1 MNKQF
6 FEKIFPAQG
15 YMCVAAITANVIKPR
30 FATSVDE
37 ALKIAQRFID
47 DKMNVYFTPGTYEGM
62 RRTQDTC
69 TFVKSFF
76 LDIDVMH
83 GESRYDS
90 KEQALEEL
98 KRFCTEI
105 DWPEPVLID
114 SGGGIHAYWILDEE
128 MPAEI
133 WTEYAKKFK
142 QLCLDHKLIIDE
154 NVPADSARLMRI
166 PGTSNYRYDPPSP
179 SVMLSDVFT
188 YPFDRLSGALG
199 EVVEAFDLR
208 NVEKGLDDDT
218 KAIYEARRGNFEYD
232 FQKIAEA
239 SLGGTGCAQIKHILE
254 NANSCSEPLWYAGL
268 SIATRCHDGATAIH
282 LMSEDHPDYTF
293 DNTERKAQQSL
304 EAAEWAHGC
313 EAFEKENRSGCA
325 GCPHRGKITGP
336 IEFGKVLRVAA
347 ESVVGESTGDEST
360 QTDEADTVRKE
371 PHTQKVFPDFL
382 QPYHRGVNGGVY
394 YVPPIK
400 QTSQGPRQEPPILIL
415 PFTTYAVQRLFSPHD
430 GECLVILIELPKD
443 GTREFLL
450 PLKCVASPDRLKD
463 ILTFNSVTFEPGHV
477 PKLQSYFMKWS
488 TFLTST
494 KKADIMRIQQG
505 WTEDLESFV
514 VGTDEYLP
522 NGEVRHCP
530 PSPMSKNVVRNLD
543 VVGSY
548 DEWKKCA
555 KMFNDPGYEWHAFTL
570 LTGFASPLMQLTNVN
585 GVVLSL
591 YSSGPGTG
599 KTGAMYGASSIWGNP
614 KALAVFE
621 ATPNALIQR
630 MITLKNIVF
639 TLDEQSNNDGKTISN
654 VVHNVS
660 SGTPKIR
667 MKASTNEE
675 REASFSTSQV
685 CVITTNKPIKDMMSE
700 YKANYS
706 AENVRVIEPELIMP
720 SVPGYELDAAR
731 GKLMIDPLK
740 YNYGHAGRDF
750 IQKLLITG
758 VDEVRRRSDIHYIKV
773 ADRYTSN
780 SEYRF
785 IANLYAE
792 TYLAGELAHEYDIVH
807 FDLERIFRVVGQ
819 DFIDIIEGKQRD
831 DQNTRADVVGDF
843 INKNIQSALVIRD
856 GKIMME
862 PRNSLFIRAEVDNS
876 LIWVSSSAMKEY
888 LRLIKLGVRD
898 FEDRLTK
905 AGILVSKGRK
915 QMAAGWKDAFG
926 STNVQAYELKL
937 DMSHLFDGKDAISV

>member
-15 YMCVAAITANVIKPR
+15 YICVAAIVANQIKPR
-30 FATSVDE
+30 FATSVDD
-37 ALKIAQRFID
+37 ALKIAQKFID
-47 DKMNVYFTPGTYEGM
+47 DKMNVYFTPGSYEGM

-90 KEQALEEL
+90 KEQALSEL
-98 KRFCTEI
+98 QRFCDEI
-105 DWPEPVLID
+105 DWPPPTLVD
-114 SGGGIHAYWILDEE
+114 SGGGIHAYWILEE
-128 MPAEI
+128 ELPADI
-133 WTEYAKKFK
+133 WMGYAKKFK

-154 NVPADSARLMRI
+154 GVPADSARLMRI

-179 SVMLSDVFT
+179 SMMLSDVFT

-199 EVVEAFDLR
+199 EVAEPFDLR
-208 NVEKGLDDDT
+208 KVEKGLDDDT

-232 FQKIAEA
+232 FQQIALA
-239 SLGGTGCAQIKHILE
+239 SLGDTGCAQIKKLLTE
-254 NANSCSEPLWYAGL
+254 NGCAEPLWYAGI
-268 SIATRCHDGATAIH
+268 SVAARCRDGDTAIH
-282 LMSEDHPDYTF
+282 NMSSHDDRYTHK
-293 DNTERKAQQSL
+293 NTEDKRQQSL
-304 EAAEWAHGC
+304 ESAEWAHGC
-313 EAFEKENRSGCA
+313 EAFEKENRGGCA
-325 GCPHRGKITGP
+325 ECPYRGKITGP
-336 IEFGKVLRVAA
+336 IELGKVLRIAIA
-347 ESVVGESTGDEST
+347 GEPVGD
-360 QTDEADTVRKE
+360 QPDEADKTDSVRQD
-371 PHTQKVFPDFL
+371 PHPQKVFPDFL
-382 QPYHRGVNGGVY
+382 QPYSRGVNGGVY
-394 YVPPIK
+394 YNPPIK
-400 QTSQGPRQEPPILIL
+400 QTTTGPRQDPPILIL
-415 PFTTYAVQRLFSPHD
+415 PFTTYPVQRLFSPHD
-430 GECLVILIELPKD
+430 GECLVVLIELPKD
-443 GTREFLL
+443 GIKEFLL

-463 ILTFNSVTFEPGHV
+463 ILTFNSVTFEPSHV

-488 TFLTST
+488 TFLTSI

-514 VGTDEYLP
+514 IGTDEYFP
-522 NGEVRHCP
+522 NGEIRHCP
-530 PSPMSKNVVRNLD
+530 PSPMSKNVVRNLE

-555 KMFNDPGYEWHAFTL
+555 NMFNDPGYEWHAFAL
-570 LTGFASPLMQLTNVN
+570 LSGLASPLMQLTNVN

-614 KALAVFE
+614 KALAVFD

-630 MITLKNIVF
+630 MITLKNLPF
-639 TLDEQSNNDGKTISN
+639 TLDEQSNNEGKVISN

-675 REASFSTSQV
+675 REAAFSTSQV
-685 CVITTNKPIKDMMSE
+685 CIVTTNKPIKDMMSE
-700 YKANYS
+700 YKANHS
-706 AENVRVIEPELIMP
+706 AENVRVIEPELLMP

-750 IQKLLITG
+750 IQKLLATG
-758 VDEVRRRSDIHYIKV
+758 VDEIRRRSDIHYIKV
-773 ADRYTSN
+773 ADRYTKN

-819 DFIDIIEGKQRD
+819 DFMDIIEGKQRD

-843 INKNIQSALVIRD
+843 INKNIQNALVIRE
-856 GKIMME
+856 GRIMME
-862 PRNSLFIRAEVDNS
+862 PRNSLFVRAEVDNN
-876 LIWVSSSAMKEY
+876 LIWISSSAMKEY

-905 AGILVSKGRK
+905 SGILVSKGRK

-937 DMSHLFDGKDAISV
+937 DMSHLFNDKDAVPV